1 MNNRFIL
8 AKPNIIALIAGIF
21 LFILLGETSARA
33 DEKIRENLLPK
44 TATNTYN
51 ILLIGSFLFVIGS
64 ILLFFYNR
72 KVRNN
77 E

>member
-33 DEKIRENLLPK
+33 DEKI
-44 TATNTYN
+44 
-51 ILLIGSFLFVIGS
+51 
-64 ILLFFYNR
+64 
-72 KVRNN
+72 
-77 E
+77 